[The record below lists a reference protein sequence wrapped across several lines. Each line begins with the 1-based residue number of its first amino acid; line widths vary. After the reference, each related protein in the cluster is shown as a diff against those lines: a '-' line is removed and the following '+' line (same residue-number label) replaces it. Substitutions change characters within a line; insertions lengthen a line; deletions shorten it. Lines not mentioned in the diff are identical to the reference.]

1 MFAETDDLIT
11 HTIQNHKDET
21 FSCKNCELDPA
32 SGVIRFRFYHFNAS
46 VASIRS
52 RIFDGEKAILD
63 LPGKDEIRFKRNQT
77 DQMHSNDKE
86 TQIGD
91 YLKLF
96 YDILYSI
103 DSVLNRRSDFINLL
117 RAIQSGHLMNSIA
130 LHIMLDAGR
139 FYGLKDIRQMRYVD
153 ESLNIWLTVKKLF
166 KNKGI
171 NFFRGYMADGLQGNH
186 GQVISPYDCKVNLV
200 VPSISILRRESEKIP
215 ACIFLRQKKYFL
227 TLMKK
232 LQKLS
237 AS

>member
-1 MFAETDDLIT
+1 MTVRRQFLTYLGKKSDLSGIKRT
-11 HTIQNHKDET
+11 KGIQMIKRHRLVTIWN
-21 FSCKNCELDPA
+21 
-32 SGVIRFRFYHFNAS
+32 Y
-46 VASIRS
+46 
-52 RIFDGEKAILD
+52 
-63 LPGKDEIRFKRNQT
+63 
-77 DQMHSNDKE
+77 
-86 TQIGD
+86 
-91 YLKLF
+91 F

-153 ESLNIWLTVKKLF
+153 DSLNIWLTVKKLF

-200 VPSISILRRESEKIP
+200 VPSISTLRRESEQYLLVFSY
-215 ACIFLRQKKYFL
+215 ARRNIFLHWWRSYRSYQ
-227 TLMKK
+227 
-232 LQKLS
+232 QVEER
-237 AS
+237 

>member
-32 SGVIRFRFYHFNAS
+32 SGVKRFRFYHFNAS

-52 RIFDGEKAILD
+52 RIYDGEKAILD
-63 LPGKDEIRFKRNQT
+63 IPGKDIRFKRNQT
-77 DQMHSNDKE
+77 DQRHSNDKE

-153 ESLNIWLTVKKLF
+153 DSLNIWLTVKKLF

-171 NFFRGYMADGLQGNH
+171 NYFRGYMADGLQGNH

-200 VPSISILRRESEKIP
+200 VPSISTLRRESEQYLLVFSY
-215 ACIFLRQKKYFL
+215 ARRNIFLH
-227 TLMKK
+227 
-232 LQKLS
+232 
-237 AS
+237 